1 MASTNDLTN
10 WGRWG
15 AEDEQGSLNL
25 ITPELIKQA
34 AGLVKTGKVYSLDMP
49 LEATGPQWP
58 QRHKTWKVTTFRN
71 DPAASGSADDVVTMH
86 SHSGTHMDALC
97 HVWYH
102 NEFYNGFKASENI
115 SSNGAIRNSI
125 DKVPFIVG
133 RGVLL
138 DIAGWKGVDHL
149 GLGEA
154 VTATDLDQCA
164 ESQGVKLQAGDILLV
179 RTGWL
184 RVFEKDQALFDSGEP
199 GLNLSTLPWLKQHDI
214 VAIGTDSHAVEVL
227 DIIPPPE
234 GTPFHWVAIRDLG
247 LYLLENLNLEELAA
261 DRAYEFLFVV
271 APLKLTA
278 GVGSPINPV
287 AIT

>member
-15 AEDEQGSLNL
+15 AEDERGSLNL
-25 ITPELIKQA
+25 ITPALIKHA
-34 AGLVKTGKVYSLDMP
+34 AGLVKTGKAYSLAMP

-58 QRHKTWKVTTFRN
+58 MRHKTWRVTTFRN

-115 SSNGAIRNSI
+115 SSNGATRNSI

-149 GLGEA
+149 GVGEA

-184 RVFEKDQALFDSGEP
+184 RVFETDRTLFDSGEP
-199 GLNLSTLPWLKQHDI
+199 
-214 VAIGTDSHAVEVL
+214 
-227 DIIPPPE
+227 
-234 GTPFHWVAIRDLG
+234 
-247 LYLLENLNLEELAA
+247 
-261 DRAYEFLFVV
+261 
-271 APLKLTA
+271 
-278 GVGSPINPV
+278 
-287 AIT
+287 